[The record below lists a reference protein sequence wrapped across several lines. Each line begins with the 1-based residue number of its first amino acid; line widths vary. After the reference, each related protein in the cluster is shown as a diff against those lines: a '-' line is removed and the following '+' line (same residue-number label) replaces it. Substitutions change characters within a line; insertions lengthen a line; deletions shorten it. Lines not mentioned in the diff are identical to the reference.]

1 MSLRCSP
8 GSRPSGSLIISVER
22 GLFPQW
28 RGDLLIATLKAQ
40 SLFRARIRDGRV
52 RYFEPSYRKLN
63 PRLIESHDG
72 RLILW
77 THDGTLISLSPKGGS
92 SGEALFAEK
101 CAGCHQS
108 NVISGNR
115 MGPNLVG
122 VIGRRVASLE
132 SYRIILR
139 ACAIWGDLDGRASG
153 RISESTRYSMPGTS
167 MDFTG
172 DASGSD
178 ASPAQLSA
186 RPPIKSRGLQ

>member
-1 MSLRCSP
+1 MFAWVPSLGISN
-8 GSRPSGSLIISVER
+8 LISVER

-52 RYFEPSYRKLN
+52 RYFEPILIGSSIRD
-63 PRLIESHDG
+63 LIESHDG

-115 MGPNLVG
+115 IGPSLVG

-132 SYRIILR
+132 SYPDYSPSLR
-139 ACAIWGDLDGRASG
+139 HLGGSG
-153 RISESTRYSMPGTS
+153 R
-167 MDFTG
+167 
-172 DASGSD
+172 
-178 ASPAQLSA
+178 
-186 RPPIKSRGLQ
+186 KSVWTNF